1 MSIKIPEEIKY
12 ITPYVQ
18 RGQEV
23 AARDPV
29 VSYYGK
35 KLGSTRF
42 ILQCILT
49 TTLENSSILCC

>member
-1 MSIKIPEEIKY
+1 MSLKIPDEIKY

-29 VSYYGK
+29 VSYYGRN
-35 KLGSTRF
+35 LDRHA
-42 ILQCILT
+42 
-49 TTLENSSILCC
+49 SSPRLSKHFFV

>member
-1 MSIKIPEEIKY
+1 MSLKIPDEIKY

-23 AARDPV
+23 VARDPV

-35 KLGSTRF
+35 
-42 ILQCILT
+42 IIIQHVYIY
-49 TTLENSSILCC
+49 